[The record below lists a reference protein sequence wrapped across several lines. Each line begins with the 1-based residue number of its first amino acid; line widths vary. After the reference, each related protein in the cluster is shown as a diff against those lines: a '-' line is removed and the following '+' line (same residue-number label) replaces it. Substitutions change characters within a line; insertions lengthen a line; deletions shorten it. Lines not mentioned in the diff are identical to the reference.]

1 MTQTIKVGLV
11 AAPGVSKNIAT
22 HIQDDLS
29 KELAQHISQDV
40 EWKIEI
46 VADPLTGS
54 AENVTEIFQ
63 TISDYQKTNEW
74 QYTIGLT
81 DLPF

>member
-29 KELAQHISQDV
+29 NELAQHISQDV
-40 EWKIEI
+40 ESGRSKS
-46 VADPLTGS
+46 L
-54 AENVTEIFQ
+54 Q
-63 TISDYQKTNEW
+63 TLSLVQPRT
-74 QYTIGLT
+74 
-81 DLPF
+81 